1 MEDEHGEGAP
11 QEAGS
16 HGKGV
21 SLSFIVGLLVA
32 VAAVGY
38 IIMDGADDAVFAYTV
53 DQASEKNDDLVGKR
67 FRVRG
72 TVQEGSLQQKP
83 GTLDV
88 RFDLVHSAKVITVA
102 YDKPLPDTF
111 KAGIEVIAEGEL
123 DSNNVLQ
130 AENVIAKCPSKYE
143 EGAPT
148 AKEAPHGPGGPEG
161 MDPAASPKK
170 AY

>member
-1 MEDEHGEGAP
+1 MELEEHDAGHEP
-11 QEAGS
+11 QGS

-21 SLSFIVGLLVA
+21 SLTFVVGLLVA

-53 DQASEKNDDLVGKR
+53 DQAAEKNDDLVGKR

-72 TVQEGSLQQKP
+72 TVQEGSLKQKP

-88 RFDLVHSAKVITVA
+88 RFDLIHEGETITVA

-111 KAGIEVIAEGEL
+111 KPGIEVIAEGEL
-123 DSNNVLQ
+123 GKNNVLT

-148 AKEAPHGPGGPEG
+148 AKEAPHGPGGPKG
-161 MDPAASPKK
+161 METGK
-170 AY
+170 Y